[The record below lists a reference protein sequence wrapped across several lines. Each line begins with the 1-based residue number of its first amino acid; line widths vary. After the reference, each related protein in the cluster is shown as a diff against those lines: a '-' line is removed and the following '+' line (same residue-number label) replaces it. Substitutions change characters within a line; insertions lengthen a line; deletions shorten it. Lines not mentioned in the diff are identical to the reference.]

1 MSIFEG
7 CLRPG
12 RERQLWSLQAKGSSW
27 GLPFPAR
34 PHLGQGQEESTE
46 YPWGRSPARM
56 HPFPEKPAFSLVDR
70 VGQLVAVVTTSA
82 WNSSLGLWEE
92 YCSMQDVLG
101 VLFGVFKLFMAWCL
115 SCFVAVFLLLF
126 LQERLSQAV
135 GA

>member
-1 MSIFEG
+1 
-7 CLRPG
+7 
-12 RERQLWSLQAKGSSW
+12 
-27 GLPFPAR
+27 
-34 PHLGQGQEESTE
+34 
-46 YPWGRSPARM
+46 M
-56 HPFPEKPAFSLVDR
+56 HPFPEKPAFSLMDR
-70 VGQLVAVVTTSA
+70 VRQLVAVVTTSA